1 MPILQIGDWPTI
13 VETTV
18 CLMLIVAMVIEH
30 RRVSLLKR
38 EVQQLLQDVRG
49 LVSTEQKRF
58 IQELN
63 SKTRAEV
70 RRAIR

>member
-1 MPILQIGDWPTI
+1 MLIPQIGDWPTI
-13 VETTV
+13 FETAV
-18 CLMLIVAMVIEH
+18 CLILIIAIVIEH